1 MLVPR
6 HHGFGLLERRTPAHI
21 TDARNPDEG
30 SVGFLLTAIAAETTV
45 SNLMEV

>member
-1 MLVPR
+1 MLVHR
-6 HHGFGLLERRTPAHI
+6 HQVIDLLERRTPAHT

-30 SVGFLLTAIAAETTV
+30 SVGFLLTAIAAETSV